1 MATGPETEERGS
13 GIARKLIVPAAI
25 GAAGSAVGLLLTQR
39 QKVREAA
46 PKLRE
51 AVSDLPV
58 PHVPGGGVG
67 ELAGDLRGK
76 LDEVLGREPAGDTD
90 TDTDDDGGSRSDT
103 GIDRSELE
111 QRRRERQERRDSRR
125 QRSRR

>member
-1 MATGPETEERGS
+1 METETEGRGS

-25 GAAGSAVGLLLTQR
+25 TAAGSAVGLLLTQR
-39 QKVREAA
+39 QKLRAAA
-46 PKLRE
+46 PKLRA

-58 PHVPGGGVG
+58 PRPPELGVG

-76 LDEVLGREPAGDTD
+76 LDEALGKEPAGDT
-90 TDTDDDGGSRSDT
+90 GGRSSAAR
-103 GIDRSELE
+103 IDRSEYQ
-111 QRRRERQERRDSRR
+111 QRRRERQQRRDRRR

>member
-1 MATGPETEERGS
+1 MSKAETEAGGS
-13 GIARKLIVPAAI
+13 GLARKLIVPAAI
-25 GAAGSAVGLLLTQR
+25 SAAGSALGLLVTQR

-58 PHVPGGGVG
+58 PHVPEGGVG

-76 LDEVLGREPAGDTD
+76 LDEVLGKEPSA
-90 TDTDDDGGSRSDT
+90 DT
-103 GIDRSELE
+103 GGETSARTAIDRSEFQ
-111 QRRRERQERRDSRR
+111 QRRRARQERRDRRR

>member
-1 MATGPETEERGS
+1 MEATTETEGRGS
-13 GIARKLIVPAAI
+13 GIARKLIVPAAVSLV
-25 GAAGSAVGLLLTQR
+25 GSAVGLLLTNR

-58 PHVPGGGVG
+58 PRAPEGGMGG
-67 ELAGDLRGK
+67 LAGDLRGK
-76 LDEVLGREPAGDTD
+76 LDEVLGREPAVDADEDSHGASS
-90 TDTDDDGGSRSDT
+90 GGVE
-103 GIDRSELE
+103 RSEFE
-111 QRRRERQERRDSRR
+111 QRRRARQERRNQRR

>member
-1 MATGPETEERGS
+1 MATTTETEGRGS
-13 GIARKLIVPAAI
+13 GVARKLIAPAAI
-25 GAAGSAVGLLLTQR
+25 SLVGSAAGLLLTQR

-58 PHVPGGGVG
+58 PHVPERGVG

-76 LDEVLGREPAGDTD
+76 LDEVLGREPTAEADEQS
-90 TDTDDDGGSRSDT
+90 DGGST
-103 GIDRSELE
+103 GRTRTDLSEFAE
-111 QRRRERQERRDSRR
+111 RRRARQERRDERR
-125 QRSRR
+125 RRSRR